1 MVPVVSLFFFFDTY
15 CFLRFLPRFGFV
27 FDTINLVL
35 DHLLYPMIG

>member
-15 CFLRFLPRFGFV
+15 CFLRFLPRFV